1 MDALKFTLAILAIAG
16 CWRPFSWTSLIK
28 HTLYNAY
35 SLLIISLLYSYTLTQ
50 FMNFVLNVNN
60 PDDFTNVVYL
70 MLTLFSS
77 CYKIL
82 DLWVNHKSLAELIQN
97 LTEGT
102 FKPLVP
108 VEIEIRRKFDKVIQ
122 NNAMC
127 YAMLVAVSC
136 AFQILVSLLTNFR
149 KRQLTF
155 GGWIPYDYS
164 SFVMFSLT
172 YAHQIVGGVA
182 SCIINVACDCLI
194 VGLLLHLC
202 CQITILESRLK
213 GIIYGHYTLSDCV
226 RHHHHIIEYA
236 YATNAKFTKIIAF
249 QFVASTFIM
258 CSNLY
263 QLSRNKFNANFIGL
277 ISYTSCVLAEI
288 FIYCWFG
295 NKLKLMS
302 FQLVDNIFET
312 EWIAL
317 DNKTKRSLLI
327 IMNRA
332 MRPIEFTHT
341 AHILNMNLDSFVA
354 LLKTSYSAYN
364 LLVKIQE

>member
-122 NNAMC
+122 
-127 YAMLVAVSC
+127 
-136 AFQILVSLLTNFR
+136 

>member
-213 GIIYGHYTLSDCV
+213 
-226 RHHHHIIEYA
+226 
-236 YATNAKFTKIIAF
+236 
-249 QFVASTFIM
+249 
-258 CSNLY
+258 
-263 QLSRNKFNANFIGL
+263 
-277 ISYTSCVLAEI
+277 EI